1 MISLAPADPHSSTTC
16 ADWGR
21 AHDAGAEAVVLEE
34 LEAVRNEVYRAWEKP
49 GRCVEALQ
57 YRARRLP
64 HPHLPWFWDTVGH
77 RLAGISARYA
87 GRAYAL
93 ARKAEQ
99 EHGLPVDAAYR
110 QANARL
116 FARRGALPA
125 KELSVHQ
132 AWLAETL
139 EPVSA
144 HREFTAFLA
153 DWVASPGDLPAD
165 LVRRIRASTRAA
177 GLGAAS
183 PHRPQRAG
191 MERVDRCTHQ
201 AVQAELA
208 ASGAVVTDK
217 RARAGRTV
225 FVPGPWTELKASH
238 LPLDAAKLDLLLA
251 VDSYRKEPYGPYARL
266 LSPLPLHELFA
277 RAWQTARPAG
287 AAGAGGDGLTRYA
300 IRDPLTSTGGPP
312 AGTKWLLRPPVRS
325 ASVSRAPVAR

>member
-1 MISLAPADPHSSTTC
+1 MISLVPADPHSSTTC

-139 EPVSA
+139 EPVSD

-191 MERVDRCTHQ
+191 MERVDRCT
-201 AVQAELA
+201 AP
-208 ASGAVVTDK
+208 GGT
-217 RARAGRTV
+217 GRV
-225 FVPGPWTELKASH
+225 GGVG
-238 LPLDAAKLDLLLA
+238 
-251 VDSYRKEPYGPYARL
+251 R
-266 LSPLPLHELFA
+266 
-277 RAWQTARPAG
+277 
-287 AAGAGGDGLTRYA
+287 GGDGQAGPGRA
-300 IRDPLTSTGGPP
+300 DGVRPRSVDGAQGVAPAAGGGE
-312 AGTKWLLRPPVRS
+312 AGSAAGGRLVPQGAVR
-325 ASVSRAPVAR
+325 AVRAAALAAAAP